1 MIRSAGIEELPEV
14 QEIEVACFH
23 EDRYP
28 PEVLAE
34 MLAEEGFETVL
45 AEDEELLGSAT
56 VNFRKGMVAAQL
68 VSIAVLPRHRGKGV
82 ARALLAE
89 MERRVKRRGAKKI
102 VLQVNVL
109 NVAAINLYLHQGYVL
124 QGMIGS
130 YYGPGRDA
138 YFMDKIL

>member
-14 QEIEVACFH
+14 QEIEAACFQ

-34 MLAEEGFETVL
+34 MLVEEGFETVL

-56 VNFRKGMVAAQL
+56 VNFRKGMAAAQL
-68 VSIAVLPRHRGKGV
+68 VSIAVLPGHRGKGV
-82 ARALLAE
+82 ATALLAE
-89 MERRVKRRGAKKI
+89 MEKRARRRGARKM

-124 QGMIGS
+124 QGMIGN
-130 YYGPGRDA
+130 YYGPGKDA
-138 YFMDKIL
+138 YFMDKVL